1 VVDSGPAL
9 EENQDSITEAL
20 ANLKDTGITPEMVTT
35 ILRAVQSFCTGREK
49 TYTSVTT
56 VMFLVILAPLMQ
68 VRRH

>member
-1 VVDSGPAL
+1 
-9 EENQDSITEAL
+9 
-20 ANLKDTGITPEMVTT
+20 LKDTGITPEMVTT